1 MATWCCD
8 SKSGRAPGVS
18 LEDLDGDVRRG
29 VLEYSTC
36 IRFPSYDSCRRA
48 VGAAT
53 HRHYSLGYAC
63 TACPCQ
69 RLLEDV

>member
-36 IRFPSYDSCRRA
+36 IRFPSYDSLVAGAPLGQLRIGTTHWGMRA
-48 VGAAT
+48 QHVPVRG
-53 HRHYSLGYAC
+53 C
-63 TACPCQ
+63 
-69 RLLEDV
+69 